1 MAVLIDGKAV
11 AQKIK
16 DSVKEQIA
24 TMEHKPCLAVI
35 VVGNNPASAVYVRNK
50 KKDCE
55 EVGMECHVHNLPED
69 VSEDTVCAMICT
81 LNLDPNISGI
91 ICQLPLP
98 KGLNERKILSR
109 INKNKDVDGFYSWKF
124 DPCTPLGIITMLE
137 YYGIVVEG
145 KHCVVVGRSE
155 IVGKPM
161 ARMLLDKNGTVTI
174 CHSKTKDMASITKQ
188 ADILVAA
195 VGKRNLITSDMVKD
209 GAVVIDVGINRDE
222 NGKLCGD
229 VDFESVAEKASYI
242 TPVPGGVGPMTRVML
257 LVNTVRA
264 AGLDK

>member
-1 MAVLIDGKAV
+1 MAVLLDGKAL

-16 DSVKEQIA
+16 ENIKEQIA
-24 TMEHKPCLAVI
+24 AMERKPCLAVI

-55 EVGMECHVHNLPED
+55 EVGMECHVHNLSED

-81 LNLDPNISGI
+81 LNLDSNISGI

-98 KGLNERKILSR
+98 SGLNERKILSR
-109 INKNKDVDGFYSWKF
+109 INKNKDVDGFYSWNF

-137 YYGIVVEG
+137 EHGIEIEG

-174 CHSKTKDMASITKQ
+174 CHSKTKDLQSFTKQ

-195 VGKRNLITSDMVKD
+195 VGKRNMITADMVKY

-229 VDFESVAEKASYI
+229 VDFEPVAEKASYI
-242 TPVPGGVGPMTRVML
+242 TPVPGGVGPMTRAML